1 MKVLTMEQ
9 GSLEWLAA
17 RAGMV
22 TASRIKDVMASKSTA
37 GYADYRAQ
45 IVAEIL
51 TGVPNE
57 SGFVS
62 DAMKWGTDKEPL
74 ARAEYNR
81 NATSIRCFGRWPV
94 RVGNGVIS
102 LATILVCP
110 KTFNCLCTGLTAI
123 KNVLTR
129 LKRQ

>member
-1 MKVLTMEQ
+1 MKVLTMPQ

-74 ARAEYNR
+74 ARAEYEMFCAWNVEEWVLFCIQR
-81 NATSIRCFGRWPV
+81 LTVVQLVLMVLCQLMALWKSNALRHPRTCK
-94 RVGNGVIS
+94 S
-102 LATILVCP
+102 L
-110 KTFNCLCTGLTAI
+110 
-123 KNVLTR
+123 
-129 LKRQ
+129 